1 MQSEEF
7 QPRVCRITVD
17 RERSRVSVTLETT
30 AKKKVVPVMLEAF
43 DSLALALS
51 WVSRFATLNTPNGMQ
66 FKFYEESLTEGEF
79 NVN

>member
-1 MQSEEF
+1 MQSEDF

-17 RERSRVSVTLETT
+17 RERHRISVALEATT
-30 AKKKVVPVMLEAF
+30 GKEVPVMLEAF
-43 DSLALALS
+43 DSLALTLS
-51 WVSRFATLNTPNGMQ
+51 WVTRFATLNTPNGMQ

>member
-1 MQSEEF
+1 MQSEDF

-17 RERSRVSVTLETT
+17 RERHRVSVTLEATT
-30 AKKKVVPVMLEAF
+30 GKEVPVMLEAF
-43 DSLALALS
+43 DSLALTLS
-51 WVSRFATLNTPNGMQ
+51 WVTRFATLNTPNGMQ

>member
-1 MQSEEF
+1 MQNEEY

-17 RERSRVSVTLETT
+17 RERNRVAVALEANTG
-30 AKKKVVPVMLEAF
+30 KIVPVMLEEF
-43 DSLALALS
+43 DSLALTLS